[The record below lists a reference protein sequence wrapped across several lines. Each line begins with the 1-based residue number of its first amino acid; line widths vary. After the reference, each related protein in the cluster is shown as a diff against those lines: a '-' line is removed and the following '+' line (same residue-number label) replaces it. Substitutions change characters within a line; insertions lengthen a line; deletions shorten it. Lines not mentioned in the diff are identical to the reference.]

1 MGRRAGIYAG
11 LRALVALV
19 EDLHWI
25 DQESE
30 AALGALVDVVT
41 SLPVLLVLSHRPG
54 VTHGLG
60 ERSHYSRLV
69 LRDLPPD
76 DSALVAAGVL
86 GVDWLPAD
94 VRDLVHNKAEGNP
107 FYVEEVTKSLVEM
120 GALTRSNG
128 EYLVE
133 GSLRDVRLPDTIQ
146 EIILSRIDRLDREPR
161 ETIQLAS
168 VIGREFTRQVLQRIS
183 ESQVELEGMLGGLRS
198 LELIYEKDYF
208 PELSYMFKHA
218 LTHEVAYST
227 LLMDRRRSLHRT
239 VAMAIEE
246 LYRDRLAEHYE
257 VLAHHFEEGQVW
269 DRALD
274 YLVKSGHKA
283 AATYA
288 ARDAL
293 RFFDRALLAADRL
306 PVYPTEVVTL
316 IHEARASLLMATSD
330 DVGAV
335 TVFSDLRRIHRDTGD
350 RKAEGEMTV
359 AQAFAHVLNHEFDK
373 AEAVQAEAYAIAAEI
388 DDDSVK
394 AWAMVTSL
402 MLAVTTG
409 RLSEVAGLAD
419 QIRPHA
425 ERLHPMLAGM
435 FRMMLPFVNT
445 LQSNHDAA
453 ATSAGAPRYIA
464 KGRRLRGQALSALG
478 KHEDS
483 VVELDR
489 AIEVATDD
497 GNPSLIWKALAA
509 SGQAQAAAGDAKGG
523 RHAIRRALEVIESI
537 AGDLED
543 ESLRDT
549 FLSSVAVSELQEAAK
564 TGS

>member
-11 LRALVALV
+11 LRALVAEESAGQALVALV

-41 SLPVLLVLSHRPG
+41 SLPVLRVLSHRPG

-128 EYLVE
+128 EYLV
-133 GSLRDVRLPDTIQ
+133 
-146 EIILSRIDRLDREPR
+146 
-161 ETIQLAS
+161 
-168 VIGREFTRQVLQRIS
+168 
-183 ESQVELEGMLGGLRS
+183 
-198 LELIYEKDYF
+198 
-208 PELSYMFKHA
+208 
-218 LTHEVAYST
+218 
-227 LLMDRRRSLHRT
+227 
-239 VAMAIEE
+239 
-246 LYRDRLAEHYE
+246 EHYE

-409 RLSEVAGLAD
+409 RLLEVAGLAD